1 MQKSEYND
9 DVDMNFSASG
19 DWRHDI
25 WLPEGAQMTEIH
37 LRVYSFTYPENIYHI
52 TWRLVRVSGSHLQIP
67 IHASRAGESDKND
80 AVRLAIDITY
90 YSEIKPDTTIHP
102 NL

>member
-1 MQKSEYND
+1 MQKKEYND
-9 DVDMNFSASG
+9 DVDMSFSAAG

-25 WLPEGAQMTEIH
+25 WLPESAQMTEIH

-52 TWRLVRVSGSHLQIP
+52 TCSPVQRNGNHLQIP
-67 IHASRAGESDKND
+67 IHASKTGDSDKND

-90 YSEIKPDTTIHP
+90 YS
-102 NL
+102 

>member
-9 DVDMNFSASG
+9 DVDMSFSAAG

-25 WLPEGAQMTEIH
+25 WLPQGAQMTEIH
-37 LRVYSFTYPENIYHI
+37 LRVYSFTFPENIYHI
-52 TWRLVRVSGSHLQIP
+52 TWGLVRLDGNQQLIP
-67 IHASRAGESDKND
+67 IHASKAGDADRND

-90 YSEIKPDTTIHP
+90 YSET
-102 NL
+102 